1 MTPLERMAR
10 AIARSYHSAD
20 YEESDLAAIVTR
32 RWHEFLP
39 EARAALIA
47 IREPDL
53 MTTVAGAKVI
63 VKEMEGDED
72 YFAAKGAWT
81 AMIDHVLSQ
90 NP

>member
-10 AIARSYHSAD
+10 AICEARGIYLT
-20 YEESDLAAIVTR
+20 EWR
-32 RWHEFLP
+32 EFLP

-63 VKEMEGDED
+63 VEEMKGDED

-81 AMIDHVLSQ
+81 AMIDHVL
-90 NP
+90 NGGEG